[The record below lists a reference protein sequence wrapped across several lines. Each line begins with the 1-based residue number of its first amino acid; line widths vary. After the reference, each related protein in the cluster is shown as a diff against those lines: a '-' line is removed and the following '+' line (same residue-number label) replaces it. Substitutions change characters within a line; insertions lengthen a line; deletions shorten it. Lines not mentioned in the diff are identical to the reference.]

1 MQVHGRTDELSL
13 RSTFAVL
20 PSGAL
25 MSLATNSLLNL
36 CTATGWAEAVTS
48 DGAAGDASGD
58 AGLGGAEVH
67 RDTGAS
73 AAPLVCAA
81 VEPGEGSD
89 QAPRY
94 TYSGCT
100 QYSRWRQPFC
110 LTPGVTLRHAVTRCI
125 GSCAYPY
132 SIPRPGA
139 QAPAPIAH
147 RLEPLRRRA
156 SVAPTSREAQE
167 WVSAGMAVPV
177 RGSSGHSPAG
187 RVG

>member
-48 DGAAGDASGD
+48 DGVAGDAAGD

-94 TYSGCT
+94 TKYRYTYAGCT
-100 QYSRWRQPFC
+100 QHSRWPYSRWRHPLC
-110 LTPGVTLRHAVTRCI
+110 LTPGVTSRPPTTRRI
-125 GSCAYPY
+125 GSCSYPY
-132 SIPRPGA
+132 SIP
-139 QAPAPIAH
+139 
-147 RLEPLRRRA
+147 
-156 SVAPTSREAQE
+156 
-167 WVSAGMAVPV
+167 
-177 RGSSGHSPAG
+177 
-187 RVG
+187 